1 MMGVIVGIV
10 LLILAALIFTLLI
23 AGWVYLDAKEHG
35 ERGWMWVCIILLSS
49 PILGGLI
56 YLIARREERLPCRFC
71 GWMVNKNA
79 NYCEHCGRKPLS
91 VKKAADICRIFRQRS
106 SAEILHA
113 NKREKNVICAF

>member
-1 MMGVIVGIV
+1 MMGLIVGIV

-79 NYCEHCGRKPLS
+79 NYCEHCGQ
-91 VKKAADICRIFRQRS
+91 KAPVWQRS

-113 NKREKNVICAF
+113 NKREKNAICIF

>member
-1 MMGVIVGIV
+1 MAAMVVCIV
-10 LLILAALIFTLLI
+10 LLILAALIFMLLI

-79 NYCEHCGRKPLS
+79 NYCEHCGQKAPVCKEGSGYLQDLPAEELYGDFARK
-91 VKKAADICRIFRQRS
+91 Q
-106 SAEILHA
+106 
-113 NKREKNVICAF
+113 KRAKSP

>member
-1 MMGVIVGIV
+1 MDAMVVCIV

-23 AGWVYLDAKEHG
+23 AGWGYLDAKEHG

-79 NYCEHCGRKPLS
+79 NYCEHCGQKAS
-91 VKKAADICRIFRQRS
+91 VCEGGS
-106 SAEILHA
+106 GYL
-113 NKREKNVICAF
+113 